1 MALYHR
7 NVHCAPFV
15 SDELIKKAY
24 QQFSS
29 NNYDT
34 VFPIVRYSTPI
45 QRALKTKGNLVEMY
59 DNNYQNTRSQDLAP
73 AFYDAGMFYW
83 SSRKSVEINKKL
95 FTENSSFIE
104 LDELQT
110 QDIDNEIDW
119 KLAELKY
126 ELLQH
131 T

>member
-1 MALYHR
+1 MCLKIR
-7 NVHCAPFV
+7 NFLRQNP
-15 SDELIKKAY
+15 
-24 QQFSS
+24 QFDLRHVIDS
-29 NNYDT
+29 
-34 VFPIVRYSTPI
+34 VRYST
-45 QRALKTKGNLVEMY
+45 VELW
-59 DNNYQNTRSQDLAP
+59 QNFDE
-73 AFYDAGMFYW
+73 
-83 SSRKSVEINKKL
+83 KNKKL

-104 LDELQT
+104 LDELRT